1 MSKQN
6 ESPFTL
12 PQEIIIKCIFCNQNS
27 LLGHLTSNTH
37 YLSPPLRNLC
47 LQELWEINTPSWK
60 ERLQLFVTT
69 TKMSHYPC
77 LFFSQNLH
85 ITVHFSLQVL
95 EIAKREVLCNFLYVK
110 GATLWFQPKL
120 EAIGYLCAKA
130 VSCVMRY
137 WTSAL
142 VKVSF
147 YINRELYISV

>member
-1 MSKQN
+1 MSK
-6 ESPFTL
+6 
-12 PQEIIIKCIFCNQNS
+12 QEIIIKCIFCKQNS
-27 LLGHLTSNTH
+27 PLGHLTSNTH

-69 TKMSHYPC
+69 TRMSHYPC

-85 ITVHFSLQVL
+85 ITVHFSLRKCWK
-95 EIAKREVLCNFLYVK
+95 IAKREVLCNFLYVK

-120 EAIGYLCAKA
+120 EAIVYLCAKA

-137 WTSAL
+137 RTSAL
-142 VKVSF
+142 
-147 YINRELYISV
+147 